1 MGLRQRLPEP
11 AKSVLRQI
19 KQAVRKPCE
28 RAADLAD
35 GFLRHMGLVV
45 YRYRPDYHY
54 CPRLY
59 GANQHKLLDIRDVEI
74 FGELAK
80 EVLSHGK
87 TTLYYDRLYFLYQSI
102 SRVSQLPGNGANLAE
117 IGVYKGGGTYF
128 IASVVDKLF
137 QEKPLIH
144 SFDTFEGHPEEI
156 HPELDGGHYPG
167 AFRDTS
173 FAEVK
178 NYLAVFD
185 NVVLHKGRFQE
196 NCSSVSGQKF
206 SFVHIDV
213 DIYSATRDCLE
224 FFADLLIPA
233 GIILVDD
240 YGFTTCKGS
249 KEAVDSFVNRKS
261 NFMKIHLLTGQ
272 CMLIRIS

>member
-1 MGLRQRLPEP
+1 MGLRQLLPEP
-11 AKSVLRQI
+11 ARSVLRQI
-19 KQAVRKPCE
+19 KQAAQKSGE
-28 RAADLAD
+28 RAADLAG
-35 GFLRHMGLVV
+35 GFLGRMGLAV
-45 YRYRPDYHY
+45 YRARPDYHY

-59 GANQHKLLDIRDVEI
+59 GASHHKLLDIREVEV
-74 FGELAK
+74 FGELAR
-80 EVLSHGK
+80 EVMSHGK
-87 TTLYYDRLYFLYQSI
+87 TTLYYDRLYYLYQSVYQA
-102 SRVSQLPGNGANLAE
+102 SRLPDANLAE

-128 IASVVDKLF
+128 IAAAADKWF
-137 QEKPLIH
+137 QEKPRIH
-144 SFDTFEGHPEEI
+144 AFDTFAGHPDDI

-178 NYLAVFD
+178 KYLSVFD

-196 NCSSVSGQKF
+196 NCGSVSGQQF

-224 FFADLLIPA
+224 FFAGLLVPG

-249 KEAVDSFVNRKS
+249 KEAVDSFVKGTG

>member
-1 MGLRQRLPEP
+1 MSLRQRLPEP
-11 AKSVLRQI
+11 AKAVWRKL
-19 KQAVRKPCE
+19 KQAIRRPCE

-35 GFLRHMGLVV
+35 GFLRRLGLAV

-59 GANQHKLLDIRDVEI
+59 GANQHKLLDIREMEI
-74 FGELAK
+74 FGALAEK
-80 EVLSHGK
+80 VISHGK

-102 SRVSQLPGNGANLAE
+102 CLASQLPDHGAHLAE

-128 IASVVDKLF
+128 IAAVADKF
-137 QEKPLIH
+137 FKEKPLIH
-144 SFDTFEGHPEEI
+144 AFDTFEGHPGDI

-178 NYLAVFD
+178 QYLAVFD

-196 NCSSVSGQKF
+196 KCGSVSGQTF
-206 SFVHIDV
+206 AFVHIDV

-224 FFADLLIPA
+224 FFADLLIPG

-249 KEAVDSFVNRKS
+249 KEAVDSFAKERS
-261 NFMKIHLLTGQ
+261 TYMKIHLLTGQ
-272 CMLIRIS
+272 CLLIRMS